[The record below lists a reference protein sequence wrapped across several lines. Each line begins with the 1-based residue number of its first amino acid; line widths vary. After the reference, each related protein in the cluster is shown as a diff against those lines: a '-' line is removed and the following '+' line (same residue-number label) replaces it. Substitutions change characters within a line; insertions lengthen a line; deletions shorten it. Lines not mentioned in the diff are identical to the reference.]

1 MILIVID
8 SLDRY
13 YFARRLVRAVHGEF
27 DFLFLTSEPVA
38 HCGLRLAGYRSILLR
53 RGGRRAPA
61 AGGEADPT
69 PYGLSIEVLNGEM
82 SEQRAQAESAAV
94 FRIASAAMRR
104 FPVTQ
109 CLMWNGQQLACR
121 AVAQACV
128 ANGVPTKFMEISNL
142 PSKLFVD
149 SMGVNAL
156 STISRNPAIIDSLP
170 MPDEETHRNWLG
182 CYERYKSNPLPQSRT
197 LLARKA
203 KSLLNYL
210 LKFATASV
218 TCRRLGSLRARNSLR
233 PPAQAKCYA
242 ADTLSTRRYVF
253 LPLQVA
259 GDTQIKLH
267 SDVDNLAAI
276 RKAAELAARE
286 NASLFVKP
294 HPAETDAASIREI
307 VRLQEDCGFDLV
319 TSPTTD
325 LIKHAH
331 AVVTI
336 NSTVGL
342 EAMLYGKRVVSL
354 GRCFYR
360 DFDRA
365 RLLKYIHSFL
375 IDEVDYF
382 GSSAIAPHAAREVIL
397 GKR

>member
-13 YFARRLVRAVHGEF
+13 YFARRLVRAVRDEF

-53 RGGRRAPA
+53 RGERRAA
-61 AGGEADPT
+61 AADDEADST
-69 PYGLSIEVLNGEM
+69 LYGLSIEVLNGEM
-82 SEQRAQAESAAV
+82 SEKRAKAESAAV

-121 AVAQACV
+121 AVAQACA

-182 CYERYKSNPLPQSRT
+182 CYERYKSTPLPQSRT

-203 KSLLNYL
+203 KSLLNHL

-218 TCRRLGSLRARNSLR
+218 TRRRFGSLRARNSLR

-242 ADTLSTRRYVF
+242 ADTLSTHRYVF

-307 VRLQEDCGFDLV
+307 VRLQEVCRFELV

-360 DFDRA
+360 EFDRE

-375 IDEVDYF
+375 VDGIDYF
-382 GSSAIAPHAAREVIL
+382 GSNAIAPHAAREVIL